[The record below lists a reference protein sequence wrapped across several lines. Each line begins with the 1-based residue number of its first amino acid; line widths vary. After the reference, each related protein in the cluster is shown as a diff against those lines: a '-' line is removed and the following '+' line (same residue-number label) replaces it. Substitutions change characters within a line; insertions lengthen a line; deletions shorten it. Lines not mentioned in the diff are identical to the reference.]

1 MLSLRVARQ
10 ELVDRVYKSALPQ
23 FRADLER
30 LRKDFS
36 KLGPTRTNWIEL
48 RIDPLLRHLDSLEHL
63 LHSKEHSLET
73 SRLRKGVA
81 LFHSDLVYLRDNIKG
96 LERVLESE
104 RKSLK
109 K

>member
-1 MLSLRVARQ
+1 M
-10 ELVDRVYKSALPQ
+10 VDRVYKSALPQ

-36 KLGPTRTNWIEL
+36 SLGTTKTNWIEL
-48 RIDPLLRHLDSLEHL
+48 RIDPLLRHLDSLEQL
-63 LHSKEHSLET
+63 LHSEEHSLES
-73 SRLRKGVA
+73 SRLKKGVA
-81 LFHSDLVYLRDNIKG
+81 LFHSDLVYLRENVQG
-96 LERVLESE
+96 LERVLQSE